1 MRVLA
6 SSVLAMEFFVMLFA
20 VLIARLDQSGSA
32 VLFGALL
39 TIAFLIT
46 PGLLKW
52 RAGWIIASV
61 LQVAML
67 GYAFVVPAM
76 AIVGVIFGALWI
88 AAIVVGRKGEA
99 AWAALLAAGSP
110 NP

>member
-1 MRVLA
+1 
-6 SSVLAMEFFVMLFA
+6 MEFFVMLFA
-20 VLIARLDQSGSA
+20 VLIARLDQSDSA
-32 VLFGALL
+32 VLLGGLL
-39 TIAFLIT
+39 TVAFLIS

-52 RAGWIIASV
+52 RAGWIFSSV
-61 LQVAML
+61 LQVLMIS
-67 GYAFVVPAM
+67 YAIVVPSM

-99 AWAALLAAGSP
+99 ARAALLAAGPP